1 MIDLKKDEKIISLH
15 RRHIFIIILELLPI
29 VFASITII
37 GVAFFLAFFVLES
50 VYTVIPLIFLI
61 TIIFL
66 HMLWIVAFIILADY
80 YLDIWILTN
89 DRLITIEQKGLFSRK
104 ISEFELPKIQEVS
117 VDVSGFFPTLLNYG
131 NVRVRTASENPDF
144 IFKQVGDPNK
154 AKDNIMKEADRAKRE
169 INFV

>member
-1 MIDLKKDEKIISLH
+1 MIKLKKDEKIISLH

-29 VFASITII
+29 VFAAIAIIT
-37 GVAFFLAFFVLES
+37 AALFLSSL
-50 VYTVIPLIFLI
+50 IPEEIASAVSLIFLLMV
-61 TIIFL
+61 IFL
-66 HMLWIVAFIILADY
+66 HMIWIISFIILADY

-89 DRLITIEQKGLFSRK
+89 NRLVTIEQKGLFSRK

-117 VDVSGFFPTLLNYG
+117 VNISGFFPTLLNYG

-144 IFKQVGDPNK
+144 IFKQVGNPNK
-154 AKDNIMKEADRAKRE
+154 AKDNIMREADRAKQD